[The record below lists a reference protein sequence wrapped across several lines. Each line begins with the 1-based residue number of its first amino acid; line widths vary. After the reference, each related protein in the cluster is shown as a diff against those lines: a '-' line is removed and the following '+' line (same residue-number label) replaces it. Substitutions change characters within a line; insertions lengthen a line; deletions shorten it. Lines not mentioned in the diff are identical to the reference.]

1 MDGDLDE
8 IARAELVER
17 GPCPRCGAPPGAL
30 CRTNA
35 SSPSTT
41 TPAATQRFPR
51 SSPGPRSASRP
62 RLGAWPRTD
71 LAVGSA
77 LARAGDRIGYARV
90 SSKGQDLAGQVLLL
104 REAGCVW
111 IHVEN
116 VGTRKEIRPEYNAA
130 LADLR
135 PADTPTVTMLV
146 RLGRNMIELIT
157 SAQDLAERDRRL
169 KSLAVPCPASTT
181 RRARAWSSAWCS
193 PRWRRSSGSSSTS
206 GP

>member
-1 MDGDLDE
+1 MTPVHSQWHGGPE
-8 IARAELVER
+8 HGYRKVWNAWTATWTRSPAPSSSSASHARAAV
-17 GPCPRCGAPPGAL
+17 

-51 SSPGPRSASRP
+51 SSPGPRSAPRP
-62 RLGAWPRTD
+62 RLGARPRTD

-111 IHVEN
+111 IHVEK
-116 VGTRKEIRPEYNAA
+116 VGTRKKIRPEYDAA

-135 PADTPTVTMLV
+135 PADTPTSPCSTA
-146 RLGRNMIELIT
+146 
-157 SAQDLAERDRRL
+157 SAA
-169 KSLAVPCPASTT
+169 T
-181 RRARAWSSAWCS
+181 
-193 PRWRRSSGSSSTS
+193 
-206 GP
+206 